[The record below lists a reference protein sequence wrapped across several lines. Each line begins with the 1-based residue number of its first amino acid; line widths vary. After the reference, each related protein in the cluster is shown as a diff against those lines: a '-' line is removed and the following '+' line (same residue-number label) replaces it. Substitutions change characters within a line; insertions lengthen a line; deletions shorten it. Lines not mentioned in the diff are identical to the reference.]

1 MLNEEWRKATI
12 NFNPFSIPHSAFS
25 IKNNELWTGYKH

>member
-1 MLNEEWRKATI
+1 MNAECRNATLGFI
-12 NFNPFSIPHSAFS
+12 LFCIQHSTFS